1 MGPGGAFSPKTEVA
15 EGNGLRDEL
24 VTAAKN
30 IPGGMTLRGAW
41 PYVGGYACHLVMV
54 SLLGWNGM
62 LLFAPS
68 GVDLG
73 VALSSTDMAQAVVY
87 PLAFLLVGALAWR
100 TWALHRL
107 WPSDWRSPLLW
118 RRVAIAV
125 LSLTAAV
132 GGALFLGLELWG
144 ERAPLVAA
152 VAGVL
157 IGLSTA
163 GLFMLWQ
170 LVFSQ
175 METRRAAE
183 AIIGGTFFA
192 GAAFFVVMVASSA
205 VVAVAAFVMCLAAS
219 AASLGRFLG
228 DSSRRRDVRC
238 TSGSGVSDGASSTD
252 VLLFCSALP
261 ARSQD
266 ASDAVLSTCEHA
278 GERAAAP
285 SLAASAKELLRDLW
299 QPALCIAA
307 LGFASGIAP
316 LAFFGADT
324 ANAFNGMKALARMAS
339 AAILWVLW
347 WRLYRRDDRYAL
359 FYVVTFPV
367 VATGFV
373 LLPFLGFD
381 YQLTFSVV
389 AYLIFSMASMLMMLL
404 CAREA
409 QVRHVSPLAVYG
421 LFAGFVYLLNRL
433 GKVFGSAQGYGL
445 EFGFS
450 QLLMMALLVIYV
462 LSIVLLSTRFKGA
475 RGRARGEDASVDGAG
490 EEHRACAGARAE
502 ADEAIADV
510 PGSPMDSVAAEGNA
524 VMEASG
530 SAVHGFSSAG
540 ELPWS
545 DSALAACVG
554 LANRFELTPREA
566 EVLGYLARG
575 RNVTFISDKLVVSS
589 NTVRAHCKA
598 IYRKL
603 GVHSRQELLSVV
615 ESESQ
620 LQV

>member
-1 MGPGGAFSPKTEVA
+1 M
-15 EGNGLRDEL
+15 
-24 VTAAKN
+24 
-30 IPGGMTLRGAW
+30 
-41 PYVGGYACHLVMV
+41 
-54 SLLGWNGM
+54 
-62 LLFAPS
+62 
-68 GVDLG
+68 
-73 VALSSTDMAQAVVY
+73 
-87 PLAFLLVGALAWR
+87 
-100 TWALHRL
+100 
-107 WPSDWRSPLLW
+107 
-118 RRVAIAV
+118 
-125 LSLTAAV
+125 
-132 GGALFLGLELWG
+132 
-144 ERAPLVAA
+144 
-152 VAGVL
+152 
-157 IGLSTA
+157 
-163 GLFMLWQ
+163 
-170 LVFSQ
+170 
-175 METRRAAE
+175 
-183 AIIGGTFFA
+183 
-192 GAAFFVVMVASSA
+192 
-205 VVAVAAFVMCLAAS
+205 
-219 AASLGRFLG
+219 
-228 DSSRRRDVRC
+228 
-238 TSGSGVSDGASSTD
+238 
-252 VLLFCSALP
+252 
-261 ARSQD
+261 
-266 ASDAVLSTCEHA
+266 
-278 GERAAAP
+278 
-285 SLAASAKELLRDLW
+285 AASAKELLRDLW

-347 WRLYRRDDRYAL
+347 WHLYRRDDRYAL

-389 AYLIFSMASMLMMLL
+389 AYLIFSIASMLMMLL

-475 RGRARGEDASVDGAG
+475 LGRARGEDASVDGAG
-490 EEHRACAGARAE
+490 EEHRACADAGAE